1 MDRWCVQFFPAL
13 AAIGR
18 KDIALAV
25 LEKTDYPSFGF
36 MRYNTLEPA
45 TSNLWE
51 LLDAPYQGSGMNS
64 RNHHMWGAFSSYL
77 VSHVAGLD
85 QADHSFG
92 YTDLRM
98 TPGAMPGLAGGG
110 GLSAASA
117 SLSLR
122 RGSVEFSWRWIGG
135 EHCATGA
142 DGSTVGL
149 HKRSSS

>member
-64 RNHHMWGAFSSYL
+64 RNHHMWGRS
-77 VSHVAGLD
+77 
-85 QADHSFG
+85 QA
-92 YTDLRM
+92 TW
-98 TPGAMPGLAGGG
+98 
-110 GLSAASA
+110 SAT
-117 SLSLR
+117 SL
-122 RGSVEFSWRWIGG
+122 GWTKTI
-135 EHCATGA
+135 
-142 DGSTVGL
+142 TVLGTQTFE
-149 HKRSSS
+149 